1 MRRPTIREINNTI
14 ATIRQAYPFSDDA
27 EISMVDLRS
36 MDIGSVLTLFEI
48 DKDTG
53 SEVTISRKIE
63 YDNIDT
69 GLLQNKQ

>member
-14 ATIRQAYPFSDDA
+14 SNIRKSYPFSDNA

-53 SEVTISRKIE
+53 SEVTISRKIIFE
-63 YDNIDT
+63 
-69 GLLQNKQ
+69 GLDDGC